1 MSKGKPSYEDK
12 MNSEDLTEYED
23 SEDDDGDTR

>member
-12 MNSEDLTEYED
+12 MNSEDLTKYFHSDKNKEE
-23 SEDDDGDTR
+23 T